1 MARTSAYVEELSKS
15 FATSLNA
22 ATESPALLLA
32 FVARDSYTIITPVM
46 AFRRMGLDDDPSLPH
61 TLRFV
66 SLVANSVF
74 FTSTD
79 FIHSF
84 SKKQI

>member
-32 FVARDSYTIITPVM
+32 FVGRDSYTLITPRFYTIITS
-46 AFRRMGLDDDPSLPH
+46 A
-61 TLRFV
+61 
-66 SLVANSVF
+66 A
-74 FTSTD
+74 
-79 FIHSF
+79 
-84 SKKQI
+84 